1 MHLVDAQDL
10 GEPPRQLALYLVH
23 LDVCGDCLQINLI
36 LVSRVNIGYCD
47 KSPIVAV
54 LTYNSRASSWTWVGL
69 TLIWVFHP
77 SRLVSDHRLNRLIDF
92 KSMTYLKILVGR
104 LQNLDWQPKLLNIG
118 PFGL

>member
-10 GEPPRQLALYLVH
+10 GEPSRQLALYLVH

-77 SRLVSDHRLNRLIDF
+77 SRLVSDHRLNRLID
-92 KSMTYLKILVGR
+92 SKILADLRTMVDR
-104 LQNLDWQPKLLNIG
+104 LQNRNRGFKMRHIEA
-118 PFGL
+118 